1 MPDRLSG
8 LWEGLEAAAV
18 DERRSTPLRMVT
30 AVAAGL
36 LLCLALTPALVL
48 PWIAAVLACE
58 TWTLFTT
65 RPFVEGA
72 PVGRATR
79 VRYLVSCVCTTW
91 SWNLAPILCWASGDP
106 GLRVIAVIT
115 LAGFMIHAQGF
126 AFRCRAVLLLNGGS
140 SALNLIVLPLAFGG
154 FDAVQQVMAVG
165 AIALVVFYAAVSAK
179 MSRDTTEAL
188 DAARREAEAASQAK
202 SAFLAMMSHELRT
215 PMNGVLGMAHALKSS
230 RLTGRQAEQVGMLI
244 RSGDGLMAIL
254 NDILDISKIE
264 SGRLELETAP
274 FDLVELGERVCD
286 LWADAASAK
295 GLELSFI
302 VDPAAPRHVTGD
314 AARVRQILLN
324 LVSNALKFTDAGEV
338 RVALAAL
345 PDAPPGA
352 ARIGF
357 SVSDTGLGI
366 SPDQQTRLFDAF
378 VQAEA
383 STARRFGGTGLGL
396 AICRQLAGLMGGEIT
411 VESTQGQGSTFRLII
426 DLPLAAAPDIETA
439 ESASDAGLEG
449 LRILVAE
456 DNPIN
461 QAVARAIL
469 ETLGARIDTAENGAL
484 ALERLAEG
492 VYDLVLMDVHMP
504 VMDGVEALSR
514 IRAGEVGDPTL
525 PVIALTADAM
535 SGQDLKF
542 MARGFDAVQPKPIQP
557 AALIAAILDL
567 QAAQPR
573 RVGDEHAA

>member
-1 MPDRLSG
+1 MPVRLSG

-18 DERRSTPLRMVT
+18 DERRSTPVRMVT
-30 AVAAGL
+30 ALAASL
-36 LLCLALTPALVL
+36 LLSLALTPGQVL
-48 PWIAAVLACE
+48 PWTLAVLACE

-65 RPFVEGA
+65 RPFVDGA
-72 PVGRATR
+72 PIRRGAKA
-79 VRYLVSCVCTTW
+79 RYLVSCAFTTW
-91 SWNLAPILCWASGDP
+91 SWNLAPVLCWTSGDP

-126 AFRCRAVLLLNGGS
+126 AFRSRAVLLLNGGS
-140 SALNLIVLPLAFGG
+140 SALNLILLPLAFGG
-154 FDAVQQVMAVG
+154 FDAVQQLMAVG
-165 AIALVVFYAAVSAK
+165 ATALVVFYAAVSAK

-215 PMNGVLGMAHALKSS
+215 PMNGVLGMAHALKAS
-230 RLTGRQAEQVGMLI
+230 RLTGRQTEQVGMLI

-286 LWADAASAK
+286 LWADAARAK
-295 GLELSFI
+295 GLALSFA
-302 VDPAAPRHVTGD
+302 VDPATPRHVAGD

-324 LVSNALKFTDAGEV
+324 LVSNALKFTETGEI
-338 RVALAAL
+338 RVALSAA
-345 PDAPPGA
+345 PAPRPGRA
-352 ARIGF
+352 LIAF
-357 SVSDTGLGI
+357 SVTDTGLGI
-366 SPDQQTRLFDAF
+366 SPDQQARLFDPF

-396 AICRQLAGLMGGEIT
+396 AICRQLAGLMGGEIS
-411 VESTQGQGSTFRLII
+411 VDSTPGRGSTFRLLI
-426 DLPLAAAPDIETA
+426 DLPLATAPDAETA
-439 ESASDAGLEG
+439 EQAPDAGLEG

-484 ALERLAEG
+484 ALECLARG
-492 VYDLVLMDVHMP
+492 AYDLVLMDVHMP
-504 VMDGVEALSR
+504 VMDGMEALSR
-514 IRAGEVGDPTL
+514 IRAGEAGDPTL

-557 AALIAAILDL
+557 AELIAAILRL
-567 QAAQPR
+567 RSPQPG
-573 RVGDEHAA
+573 RVSAEHAA